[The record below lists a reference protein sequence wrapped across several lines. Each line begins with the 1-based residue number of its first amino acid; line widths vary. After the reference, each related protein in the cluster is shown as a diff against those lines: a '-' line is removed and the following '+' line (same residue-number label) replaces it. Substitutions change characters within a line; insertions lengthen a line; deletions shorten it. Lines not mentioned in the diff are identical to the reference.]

1 MFTWLEVPEPLDAL
15 RLRDAATQAGVA
27 YVPGAP
33 FYPGEGGEREMRLSF
48 SALAEPDLAE
58 AVRRLAGVV
67 AAALPGV
74 R

>member
-1 MFTWLEVPEPLDAL
+1 MFTWLEVPEGLDAI
-15 RLRDAATQAGVA
+15 RLRADATRAGVA

-33 FYPGEGGEREMRLSF
+33 FYPDGGGEREMRLSF

-58 AVRRLAGVV
+58 AIRRLAGVIQTS
-67 AAALPGV
+67 AA